1 LQRLEIIYMQ
11 RQIAQNEEM
20 AEREEAQKAA
30 HQHGF

>member
-1 LQRLEIIYMQ
+1 MQ